1 MYSWAG
7 DRGHQLSVLFPWVH
21 GLAALSWW
29 LGSMTLKIFSNL
41 NTCVVQ
47 WDLFL
52 WEIHAGK
59 DWNAIWA
66 RTEQPYGTTSY
77 ILVTICEERS
87 ILYFPELERGNF
99 KTKEQLRMQMS
110 IHLVQVQ
117 AVLALWGFGW
127 GPSSVQAFVSPAR
140 DSTWGRSQ
148 EHWKD
153 CFWIAASLG
162 SSHLIWVHFF
172 IHFPGVNGIGGRLLS
187 QTLSWLK
194 LLFIAVYLVHV
205 GDSTPGEG
213 WQLLL
218 FLGCNCAFLTPQ
230 VGELVKVTKI
240 NVSGQWEGECNGR
253 RGHFPFTHVRLLD
266 QQNPDEDFSWVWLN
280 SCSYRWEQSQLVF
293 IADAIKTK
301 LGPTLQ
307 AVLLG

>member
-1 MYSWAG
+1 MLG
-7 DRGHQLSVLFPWVH
+7 KTEMLS
-21 GLAALSWW
+21 
-29 LGSMTLKIFSNL
+29 
-41 NTCVVQ
+41 
-47 WDLFL
+47 
-52 WEIHAGK
+52 
-59 DWNAIWA
+59 
-66 RTEQPYGTTSY
+66 EQ
-77 ILVTICEERS
+77 
-87 ILYFPELERGNF
+87 
-99 KTKEQLRMQMS
+99 EQSSLMAPLL
-110 IHLVQVQ
+110 IHLLQSVKRDRSSTFQSLKGGISKLRSSWGCRWVSIWSRYKLSLLYEALDGVP
-117 AVLALWGFGW
+117 AVCRPLSAQQGIA
-127 GPSSVQAFVSPAR
+127 P
-140 DSTWGRSQ
+140 DGRSQ

-172 IHFPGVNGIGGRLLS
+172 IHFPGVNSIGGRLLS